1 MTYASVRSAVEH
13 IARTGTITPQQL
25 AAFSG
30 LDEGLTDLQRQA
42 FTDLWRAE
50 GSPAAAGPA
59 LVSMAQA
66 TAIFTKAPSAAQ
78 LADLNACLVRFNI
91 NTPAR
96 IQHFLAQVGHE
107 SGGLKWMLELA
118 SGDAYEGRKDL
129 GNTQYGDGPRF
140 KGAGAIQLTGRFNY
154 QKFADFIKDP
164 GVMDGAAY
172 VANRYPFTS
181 AGFWWQQNAINAFVD
196 QGASCR
202 QVSAKVN
209 GRDPA
214 NGLSDREAY
223 FDRAVVAIP
232 QGGQS
237 ATKAQQQPPAKL
249 GPSSPFTA
257 QITTHITLGEFA
269 LGQESR
275 RFDHQHQLDTAA
287 ELAAFM
293 ERARVTFGRKP
304 VIITSGYRPAAI
316 NRSVG
321 GASQSEHL
329 YDAPG
334 VGAVDFYI
342 QGADINKVQDWC
354 DEEWPYSLGYGAAK
368 GFVHVGIRKGR
379 PRVRWDY

>member
-1 MTYASVRSAVEH
+1 MTYAAVRSAAEH

-30 LDEGLTDLQRQA
+30 LDEDLTDPQRQQ

-50 GSPAAAGPA
+50 GSPAAAVPT
-59 LVSMAQA
+59 LVSMAQS
-66 TAIFTKAPSAAQ
+66 TAVFTKAPSASQ
-78 LADLNACLVRFNI
+78 LADLNACLARFNI

-129 GNTQYGDGPRF
+129 GNTQHGDGPRF

-154 QKFADFIKDP
+154 QKFADYIKDP
-164 GVMDGAAY
+164 DVMDGAAY

-214 NGLSDREAY
+214 NGLADREAY
-223 FDRAVVAIP
+223 FTRATAAIT
-232 QGGQS
+232 QQS
-237 ATKAQQQPPAKL
+237 PRLTPPSPFATK
-249 GPSSPFTA
+249 
-257 QITTHITLGEFA
+257 ITPHITIGEFA
-269 LGQESR
+269 LNQEDR
-275 RFDHQHQLDTAA
+275 RFDHQHQVDTAA
-287 ELAAFM
+287 ELAAFL
-293 ERARVTFGRKP
+293 ERVRVAFGGKP

-316 NRSVG
+316 NRAVG
-321 GASQSEHL
+321 GASSSEHL
-329 YDAPG
+329 YNAPG
-334 VGAVDFYI
+334 IGAVDFYI
-342 QGADINKVQDWC
+342 QGADINAVQAWC
-354 DEEWPYSLGYGAAK
+354 DKEWPCSLGYGAPK
-368 GFVHVGIRKGR
+368 GFVHLGIRAGR